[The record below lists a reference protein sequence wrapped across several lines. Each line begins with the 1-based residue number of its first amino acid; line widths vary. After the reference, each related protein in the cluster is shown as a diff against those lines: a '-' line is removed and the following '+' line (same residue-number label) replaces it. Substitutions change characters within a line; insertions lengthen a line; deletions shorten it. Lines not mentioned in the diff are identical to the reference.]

1 MLMTQDKISSSI
13 ETHLARF
20 RNASRGACKTSRDN
34 LTQVFLLG
42 KEVDEIIR
50 YSLVIATSGN
60 KEIL

>member
-1 MLMTQDKISSSI
+1 MRVA
-13 ETHLARF
+13 AR
-20 RNASRGACKTSRDN
+20 KTSRDN

-50 YSLVIATSGN
+50 YSLVIATSAN